1 VTEESPEAFER
12 DAGQSHEARGHSRE
26 ARERDIE
33 HFRAERGR
41 LLEEGDRVRAE
52 AFALEDADE
61 FDAARPL
68 WRRRDQIT
76 RRYKDLLPEI
86 PVARCPSTG
95 AVIRWP
101 IDTVDLTGWFWD
113 YDAPL
118 RRVVPVPPTWRAMT
132 GAVRLAEPVETAP
145 FLCSPGPGVPFVV
158 TRIIESPDIQAVISQ
173 VSIGRHIGWP
183 ITYFGPSPHGVSLV
197 DLWGTRS
204 YPTFDDEGTWTGL
217 AQAIP
222 KVEDYDFDL
231 EPWLR
236 SGQLLWIEPDDES
249 ATLRDT
255 VEGCPYLGL
264 DGIRRLQYIQD
275 GKVWYSRE

>member
-1 VTEESPEAFER
+1 VTEESREASER
-12 DAGQSHEARGHSRE
+12 DVGQSHKASGQ
-26 ARERDIE
+26 
-33 HFRAERGR
+33 FRAERGR

-61 FDAARPL
+61 FDAAMPL

-76 RRYKDLLPEI
+76 KRYKELLPEI

-95 AVIRWP
+95 VVIRWP

-113 YDAPL
+113 YDAPM
-118 RRVVPVPPTWRAMT
+118 RRVVPLPPTWRAMT
-132 GAVRLAEPVETAP
+132 GAVRLTEPVEPAP

-173 VSIGRHIGWP
+173 VPIGRHIGWP
-183 ITYFGPSPHGVSLV
+183 ITYFGPTLRGVRLV

-204 YPTFDDEGTWTGL
+204 YPVFDDEGTWIGW
-217 AQAIP
+217 ANAIP
-222 KVEDYDFDL
+222 DVGDYDLDL

-236 SGQLLWIEPDDES
+236 SGKLLWIEPGDES
-249 ATLRDT
+249 ATLRDG
-255 VEGCPYLGL
+255 VEGCPYLALEGV
-264 DGIRRLQYIQD
+264 RKLQYLQD
-275 GKVWYSRE
+275 GKLWYSRDRT